1 MRVWEVMLLLAAA
14 YCVHRTCLKRC
25 AGGKS
30 TPNEGGAK
38 RVAL

>member
-1 MRVWEVMLLLAAA
+1 MLLLAAA
-14 YCVHRTCLKRC
+14 YCVHRAWLKRC
-25 AGGKS
+25 GGGGKS